1 MTRIN
6 TLDEMKDHFTE
17 GHASFVIALMGGAAV
32 SRKEIRPRP
41 EGRLEVFHGIDG
53 RFEELAE
60 HELFTETNIGE
71 AMQRGIFFC
80 ED

>member
-6 TLDEMKDHFTE
+6 TLDEMKDHFIE
-17 GHASFVIALMGGAAV
+17 GHASFVIALMGGGLV

-41 EGRLEVFHGIDG
+41 EGHIEVFHGIDG
-53 RFEELAE
+53 RIEELAE
-60 HELFTETNIGE
+60 HELLTETNIGK
-71 AMQRGIFFC
+71 AMARGIFFC